1 MSSWGVTCQREG
13 GSPLYKSQGTLH
25 ASRKIKIKP
34 LRDQC
39 ESCRVRPKSA
49 IYIPKRD
56 DKHPRHFNMGSSG
69 SPGSLWPRGI
79 QSNGARVK
87 KRRDRKKQTN
97 KEKQVNTGMS
107 TSPVLLW
114 GTHCLKLFTIDEK
127 KKNNC
132 NSNAKT
138 YSATRATESY
148 KNIF

>member
-69 SPGSLWPRGI
+69 STGSLWPRGI

-87 KRRDRKKQTN
+87 KRGDRKKKQT
-97 KEKQVNTGMS
+97 K
-107 TSPVLLW
+107 TS
-114 GTHCLKLFTIDEK
+114 
-127 KKNNC
+127 
-132 NSNAKT
+132 
-138 YSATRATESY
+138 
-148 KNIF
+148 